1 MPAMTFA
8 QRFKEA
14 RLEKGLSQSDV
25 ARYFKLSREAVSQWE
40 RGQSQPPPERMS
52 ELARFLGRSLEWLA
66 LNRGTG
72 GGSVEGLPLWGDVAA
87 GVWIE
92 PIESQ
97 EAELER
103 VPVAPD
109 PHYPLASQYA
119 LRVRGNSVNRIA
131 KDGNVVVCVDLA
143 EAGLEP
149 RPGDLVL
156 VERRRGGLVEA
167 TVKRL
172 RKAPEGLELWPES
185 DDPAHQEKLSLAPV
199 KGEAE
204 IQIKAVI
211 IGVFTPVMRGV

>member
-1 MPAMTFA
+1 M
-8 QRFKEA
+8 
-14 RLEKGLSQSDV
+14 
-25 ARYFKLSREAVSQWE
+25 
-40 RGQSQPPPERMS
+40 
-52 ELARFLGRSLEWLA
+52 
-66 LNRGTG
+66 
-72 GGSVEGLPLWGDVAA
+72 PLWGDVAA

-92 PIESQ
+92 PVESQ

-109 PHYPLASQYA
+109 PRYPLAAQYA

-131 KDGNVVVCVDLA
+131 KDGNIVVCVDLA

-156 VERRRGGLVEA
+156 VERRRGGLVEC

-185 DDPAHQEKLSLAPV
+185 DDPAFQEKLSLAPL